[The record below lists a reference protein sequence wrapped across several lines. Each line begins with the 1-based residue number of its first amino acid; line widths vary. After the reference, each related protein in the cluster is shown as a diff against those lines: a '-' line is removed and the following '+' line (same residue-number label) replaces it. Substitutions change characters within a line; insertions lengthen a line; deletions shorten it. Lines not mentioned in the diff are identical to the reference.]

1 MLKRNILII
10 LFVLIICFIWG
21 NSWLSAET
29 SSRISN
35 AVSELL
41 TSFFGNGEGESAI
54 DNTSVR
60 KLAHFVEFFF
70 LGIVASLLLRLLI
83 NDTRVGIALS
93 GLLCLFIPVMDETIQ
108 IFTGRG
114 PSLRDVWID
123 IGGYALGS
131 LAVYL
136 IVFIRAF
143 LKKNNH
149 KN

>member
-21 NSWLSAET
+21 NSLLSAET

>member
-1 MLKRNILII
+1 MLKRNVLII

-21 NSWLSAET
+21 NSLLSAET

-41 TSFFGNGEGESAI
+41 TSFLGNGEGESAI

-123 IGGYALGS
+123 IGGYALGC

-136 IVFIRAF
+136 IVFIRVF

>member
-21 NSWLSAET
+21 NSLLSAET

-108 IFTGRG
+108 IFSGRG